1 MAMKKTAVI
10 PEEEILAAA
19 TEENIN
25 EHSLHQTETE
35 PEPDRVLSAEG
46 APGDADLI
54 DICQT
59 DSESANPEGMPIED
73 AARNTPEAPVDYDL
87 TRAEQVRRT
96 DLAQKAR
103 RMILS
108 HMKVEAEDETSLT
121 LDHRGYYMQISFSPL
136 HPLLVVCLAKAIRN
150 PDGARK
156 QQLANELNLHSVL
169 GSHAINEDVGCYS
182 YRATHWLDTELTP
195 ERFFEKLSRCV
206 DEADRGYFNLAG

>member
-1 MAMKKTAVI
+1 M
-10 PEEEILAAA
+10 L
-19 TEENIN
+19 
-25 EHSLHQTETE
+25 
-35 PEPDRVLSAEG
+35 
-46 APGDADLI
+46 
-54 DICQT
+54 
-59 DSESANPEGMPIED
+59 
-73 AARNTPEAPVDYDL
+73 DYDL

-169 GSHAINEDVGCYS
+169 GSHAINEDV
-182 YRATHWLDTELTP
+182 AVIPIAHP
-195 ERFFEKLSRCV
+195 
-206 DEADRGYFNLAG
+206 LAGYGAHAGTVFRDTQPLR

>member
-1 MAMKKTAVI
+1 M
-10 PEEEILAAA
+10 L
-19 TEENIN
+19 
-25 EHSLHQTETE
+25 
-35 PEPDRVLSAEG
+35 
-46 APGDADLI
+46 
-54 DICQT
+54 
-59 DSESANPEGMPIED
+59 
-73 AARNTPEAPVDYDL
+73 DYDL

-169 GSHAINEDVGCYS
+169 GSHAINEDVEHPLRSQIRS
-182 YRATHWLDTELTP
+182 YYNSMAASVQSHAEIPSFCARSIGSARSYELKYDGTRYTVTLTDTNGV
-195 ERFFEKLSRCV
+195 LS
-206 DEADRGYFNLAG
+206 NLAPNGRALNSSSRRMQAFIRARLPWGRTGFYEPSWAIAAAMSFLA

>member
-1 MAMKKTAVI
+1 M
-10 PEEEILAAA
+10 L
-19 TEENIN
+19 
-25 EHSLHQTETE
+25 
-35 PEPDRVLSAEG
+35 
-46 APGDADLI
+46 
-54 DICQT
+54 
-59 DSESANPEGMPIED
+59 
-73 AARNTPEAPVDYDL
+73 DYDL

-156 QQLANELNLHSVL
+156 QQ
-169 GSHAINEDVGCYS
+169 
-182 YRATHWLDTELTP
+182 DTELTP
-195 ERFFEKLSRCV
+195 ERFFEILSRCV

>member
-1 MAMKKTAVI
+1 MATKKTAVI

-25 EHSLHQTETE
+25 EHALHQTETE

-59 DSESANPEGMPIED
+59 DSESANPEGML
-73 AARNTPEAPVDYDL
+73 DYDL

-195 ERFFEKLSRCV
+195 ERFFEILSRCV

>member
-1 MAMKKTAVI
+1 M
-10 PEEEILAAA
+10 L
-19 TEENIN
+19 
-25 EHSLHQTETE
+25 
-35 PEPDRVLSAEG
+35 
-46 APGDADLI
+46 
-54 DICQT
+54 
-59 DSESANPEGMPIED
+59 
-73 AARNTPEAPVDYDL
+73 DYDL

-169 GSHAINEDVGCYS
+169 
-182 YRATHWLDTELTP
+182 L
-195 ERFFEKLSRCV
+195 FLSR
-206 DEADRGYFNLAG
+206 YPLAGYGAHAGTVL

>member
-1 MAMKKTAVI
+1 M
-10 PEEEILAAA
+10 L
-19 TEENIN
+19 
-25 EHSLHQTETE
+25 
-35 PEPDRVLSAEG
+35 
-46 APGDADLI
+46 
-54 DICQT
+54 
-59 DSESANPEGMPIED
+59 
-73 AARNTPEAPVDYDL
+73 DYDL

-169 GSHAINEDVGCYS
+169 GSHAINEGVGCY
-182 YRATHWLDTELTP
+182 RPLGNNQHNHRPT
-195 ERFFEKLSRCV
+195 
-206 DEADRGYFNLAG
+206 RGKR

>member
-1 MAMKKTAVI
+1 M
-10 PEEEILAAA
+10 L
-19 TEENIN
+19 
-25 EHSLHQTETE
+25 
-35 PEPDRVLSAEG
+35 
-46 APGDADLI
+46 
-54 DICQT
+54 
-59 DSESANPEGMPIED
+59 
-73 AARNTPEAPVDYDL
+73 DYDL

-121 LDHRGYYMQISFSPL
+121 LDHR
-136 HPLLVVCLAKAIRN
+136 
-150 PDGARK
+150 
-156 QQLANELNLHSVL
+156 ELNLHSVL

-195 ERFFEKLSRCV
+195 ERFFEILSRCV

>member
-1 MAMKKTAVI
+1 M
-10 PEEEILAAA
+10 L
-19 TEENIN
+19 
-25 EHSLHQTETE
+25 
-35 PEPDRVLSAEG
+35 
-46 APGDADLI
+46 
-54 DICQT
+54 
-59 DSESANPEGMPIED
+59 
-73 AARNTPEAPVDYDL
+73 DYDL

-195 ERFFEKLSRCV
+195 ERFILKYSAAALTKRIVAISIWQDEYYCRNAQCVSAYRTTPPPPGSTRGKPQVRAGSHTAALRSTPYSRQ
-206 DEADRGYFNLAG
+206 ALRNQNQPYSKSRP

>member
-1 MAMKKTAVI
+1 M
-10 PEEEILAAA
+10 L
-19 TEENIN
+19 
-25 EHSLHQTETE
+25 
-35 PEPDRVLSAEG
+35 
-46 APGDADLI
+46 
-54 DICQT
+54 
-59 DSESANPEGMPIED
+59 
-73 AARNTPEAPVDYDL
+73 DYDL

-121 LDHRGYYMQISFSPL
+121 LDHRGYFMQISFSPL

-156 QQLANELNLHSVL
+156 QQLAIELILHSVR
-169 GSHAINEDVGCYS
+169 GSHAIIEDVGCYS

-195 ERFFEKLSRCV
+195 ERFFEILSRCV

>member
-1 MAMKKTAVI
+1 M
-10 PEEEILAAA
+10 L
-19 TEENIN
+19 
-25 EHSLHQTETE
+25 
-35 PEPDRVLSAEG
+35 
-46 APGDADLI
+46 
-54 DICQT
+54 
-59 DSESANPEGMPIED
+59 
-73 AARNTPEAPVDYDL
+73 DYDL

-169 GSHAINEDVGCYS
+169 GSTPSTRTSAVIPIALPTGWIRSSRRNGSLKYSAAALTKRIVAISIWQDEYIAVM
-182 YRATHWLDTELTP
+182 
-195 ERFFEKLSRCV
+195 LSAYPCTGQPHRLPAV
-206 DEADRGYFNLAG
+206 PGESLK